1 MERGEGRKRCGGMCA
16 CEGKGLD
23 CVVNT
28 VIV

>member
-1 MERGEGRKRCGGMCA
+1 MEEERVERGAVACA
-16 CEGKGLD
+16 CEGKGLY